1 MAGEREFEAQAAL
14 SSEMLDWYALYVT
27 LLRRL
32 QSGRTPFVLQ
42 NFCGGGGSSEGCRR
56 AGGASHGIDLYAQP
70 DYVRRFG
77 VEVWWEDGDGD
88 DDAEVAGGGVGR

>member
-1 MAGEREFEAQAAL
+1 
-14 SSEMLDWYALYVT
+14 MLDWYSIYVA

-32 QSGRTPFVLQ
+32 NSGRTPVSLQ

-56 AGGASHGIDLYAQP
+56 AGGASHGIDLYDQP

-77 VEVWWEDGDGD
+77 ADVFT
-88 DDAEVAGGGVGR
+88 R